1 MTEYEIVTGIEVH
14 AELDT
19 ASKVFCSCDTSF
31 GAAPNTHTCP
41 VCLGLPGALPVLNK
55 KAVEL
60 TIKAALALNCK
71 ICEHTKFDRK
81 NYFYPDLVKG
91 FQISQYDLPL
101 GRDGYIDIEV
111 DGASKRVRIKRVH
124 LEEETGKAI
133 HSGDDISTAD
143 NSYMDFNRSGI
154 GLIEIVSE
162 ADMRSAEEAKAYLNK
177 LRSILSA
184 VGASDCRM
192 DQGSMRCEA
201 NVSVRP
207 KGASSF
213 GELCEL
219 KNIASIKAVGK
230 AIDYEATRQISLLES
245 GEKVRRQTRHW
256 DDSRNETVF
265 MRNKESA
272 DDYRYFPEPDLMPL
286 VIDPKWVESIRK
298 GLPELPDAK
307 RRRYMNDYSIPSY
320 DANLIAESLPM
331 SEFFEE
337 CMKEYDNGKTVSNW
351 LIGEVSAMLNQ
362 ESVEI
367 SESRL
372 SPKNLVAMIK
382 MIDNGDISIKM
393 GKDVVAEMFK
403 TGKSPEEVVK
413 EKGLVQINDESEL
426 IKIVNEVLDANP
438 NAMADLRA
446 GKDRAMG
453 FLVGQMMRA
462 TQGKANPKKVNEILK
477 SEIEKRI

>member
-60 TIKAALALNCK
+60 TVKTALALNCK
-71 ICEHTKFDRK
+71 VTEKTKFDRK

-91 FQISQYDLPL
+91 YQISQFDLPI
-101 GRDGYIDIEV
+101 GKDGYIDIEV
-111 DGASKRVRIKRVH
+111 NGVSKRIRIKRVH

-133 HSGDDISTAD
+133 HAGDDISTAD
-143 NSYMDFNRSGI
+143 SSYMDFNRSGI

-162 ADMRSAEEAKAYLNK
+162 ADMRSADEAKAYLNK

-184 VGASDCRM
+184 IGASDCRM

-207 KGASSF
+207 KGSLEF

-230 AIDYEATRQISLLES
+230 AIDYEASRQIALIES

-256 DDSRNETVF
+256 DDSRNETIF

-272 DDYRYFPEPDLMPL
+272 DDYRYFPEADLMPL
-286 VIDPKWVESIRK
+286 EIDEKWIETIRRN
-298 GLPELPDAK
+298 LPELPDAK
-307 RRRYMNDYSIPSY
+307 RRRYMSSYNIPSY
-320 DANLIAESLPM
+320 DANLIAESLSM
-331 SEFFEE
+331 SQFFEE

-362 ESVEI
+362 EAIEI
-367 SESRL
+367 SESKL
-372 SPKNLVAMIK
+372 TPASLISMIK
-382 MIDNGDISIKM
+382 MIESDQISIKM
-393 GKDVVAEMFK
+393 GKDIVSEMFK
-403 TGKSPEEVVK
+403 TGKNPEEIVK
-413 EKGLVQINDESEL
+413 EKGLIQINDESEL
-426 IKIVNEVLDANP
+426 IRIVNEVLDGNP
-438 NAMADLRA
+438 NALADLRD

-462 TQGKANPKKVNEILK
+462 TQGKANPKKVNEILR
-477 SEIEKRI
+477 SEIAKRL